1 LNWRAPTEVNL
12 ENVMVVVFDAANVA
26 VPVGTVAGDQLA
38 AVSKSP
44 DPGLRIQVAFCALA
58 PGAPT

>member
-1 LNWRAPTEVNL
+1 MTG
-12 ENVMVVVFDAANVA
+12 ENVMVVVFDAPNVA

-44 DPGLRIQVAFCALA
+44 DPGLWSQVAFCA
-58 PGAPT
+58 